1 MQIISN
7 TRTKRLAIPYKN
19 IIFVNELQTYPIM
32 KQTAYIYLLTLSCL
46 LCACNR
52 ENRTNLP
59 QPQVTGVAD
68 SLETVPPEEKPK
80 AISAEQIEIKK
91 DLLYD
96 KYTLEDT
103 YPYKDTTRSFQW
115 DKIKERLA
123 LLENIQQTP
132 SQWGILQ
139 NYKNRNGEAPL
150 VRHYKRNAYKR
161 IADTLGIER
170 YQSVPLYLLTDTLV
184 PERYGEDGSLVR
196 FLADGENFV
205 KVSPIYI
212 GEEWYVPKRYVKVL
226 PDTTHFIK
234 TIMIDRRDQN
244 IMTLEQTGEAQ
255 WTVRSMN
262 PATTGRHRPP
272 YAQETPLGIF
282 VLQEKK
288 TRMIFLKDGS
298 TATGGF
304 APYASRFSDGGYIHG
319 VPVNEPRKALIEYS
333 PSLGTTPRSHMCVRN
348 ATSHS
353 KFIFDWAPVNETII
367 LFWNRN
373 PYLCAVIFSVSYA
386 KSISIPPIV
395 SAPTG
400 RSTQPCTGQ

>member
-1 MQIISN
+1 
-7 TRTKRLAIPYKN
+7 
-19 IIFVNELQTYPIM
+19 M

-282 VLQEKK
+282 VLQEKNDTHDIPQRRFHRHRRFCALCQPILRRRIHSRSPGK
-288 TRMIFLKDGS
+288 R
-298 TATGGF
+298 
-304 APYASRFSDGGYIHG
+304 AP
-319 VPVNEPRKALIEYS
+319 
-333 PSLGTTPRSHMCVRN
+333 
-348 ATSHS
+348 
-353 KFIFDWAPVNETII
+353 
-367 LFWNRN
+367 
-373 PYLCAVIFSVSYA
+373 
-386 KSISIPPIV
+386 
-395 SAPTG
+395 
-400 RSTQPCTGQ
+400 